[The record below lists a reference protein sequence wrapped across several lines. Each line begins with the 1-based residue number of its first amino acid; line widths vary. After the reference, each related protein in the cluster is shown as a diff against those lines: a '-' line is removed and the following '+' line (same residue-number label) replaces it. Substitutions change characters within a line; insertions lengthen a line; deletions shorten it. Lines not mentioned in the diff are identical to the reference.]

1 MYKIFFYE
9 DDIGRSDVLDW
20 IRDLNKRA
28 EKGDK
33 SSRVLLE
40 RTTYIMRRAE
50 MDGTRAGERYC
61 KHIRGKIWE
70 LRPDDFRILFFG
82 WQGDHLVLLSHFH
95 KKQNTTPSLEMNKAE
110 TRMNDWIQRF
120 GK

>member
-1 MYKIFFYE
+1 MYKIIFYE
-9 DDIGRSDVLDW
+9 DDDGRSDVLDW

-28 EKGDK
+28 MKGDK
-33 SSRVLLE
+33 SSRILLE
-40 RTTYIMRRAE
+40 RITYMMRRAE

-61 KHIRGKIWE
+61 KHIREKIWE
-70 LRPDDFRILFFG
+70 LRPDDHRILFFG
-82 WQGDHLVLLSHFH
+82 WKGDQLVLLSHFH
-95 KKQNTTPSLEMNKAE
+95 KKQNTTPSREIKKAE